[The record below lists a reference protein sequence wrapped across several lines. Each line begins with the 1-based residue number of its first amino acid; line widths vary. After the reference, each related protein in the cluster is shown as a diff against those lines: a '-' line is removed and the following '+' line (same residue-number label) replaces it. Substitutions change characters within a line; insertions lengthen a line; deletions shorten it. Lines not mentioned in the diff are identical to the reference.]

1 MLAATADQLLDIFRE
16 EVSDQVEPFLW
27 SSQLLYVYMTEAVDA
42 VANDGQVMEKT
53 LRLGYSKDDP
63 VVRLPASVL
72 EIRSVHDVAT
82 KRALYAANTNEAIG
96 ATISDYGRSISGPSA
111 MFAGSGFPSL
121 YVRDYE
127 AKALRL
133 VPIPNLDGTLE
144 MQCSVTLSVPM
155 CEGASMPLSNTRDQ
169 RLVLHYMKWRAYS
182 KHDAETEDLVR
193 AKENERQYLRGVE
206 MRNAQNRNYR
216 RTPGVVRMEW

>member
-1 MLAATADQLLDIFRE
+1 MLAATADQLLELFRE
-16 EVSDQVEPFLW
+16 EVSDQIEPFLW
-27 SSQLLYVYMTEAVDA
+27 SSHLLYTYMTEAVDA

-53 LRLGYSKDDP
+53 FRLEYSKDVP
-63 VVRLPASVL
+63 TVRLPASVL
-72 EIRSVHDVAT
+72 EIRSVHDVDT
-82 KRALYAANTNEAIG
+82 RRTLDPANTNEAIG
-96 ATISDYGRSISGPSA
+96 APISDYGRSISGPSA

-121 YVRDYE
+121 YIRDYE
-127 AKALRL
+127 TRALRL

-144 MQCSVTLSVPM
+144 LQCSVTLSVPM
-155 CEGASMPLSNTRDQ
+155 CDGDPLPLSNARDQ

-193 AKENERQYLRGVE
+193 ARQNRDEYLRGVE
-206 MRNAQNRNYR
+206 LRNAQNRNYR